1 MAVPQITDEWSA
13 LSFIQWMGGESG
25 EAPVESARYL
35 PLSDQRRLRAYLIL
49 QSLMSNTRRSFLDMN
64 KATPLRRF
72 GQRPEVATSAAD
84 QFREYGDAMVLVEVL
99 RDLILGESQDIIVG
113 DPEAE
118 LAEGAVDP
126 DQAVR
131 EWVEDWV
138 QRERFE
144 QKLLQGEEKTC
155 GLGDV
160 VYTLGVSQRAK
171 RPKLRLFDPGMYFPD
186 TETVVDGW
194 DDDDF
199 PPVVHMLWEYED
211 DRRQVWVRRITWAM
225 VKLPAPVTAPWG
237 GFREWTCMYT
247 EVEWMRSN
255 LISKATVY
263 SQNMGKQPRVI
274 IQPQDLLVDFIPV
287 VHVPNTAD
295 TWGRSILTLV
305 AQLLDDIQS
314 QDSDLAVSAQT
325 ANPLLVT
332 DANEPVVLRGMPGEQ
347 LNMREGQDAKYIA
360 ASLTGQIEFVNSLL
374 ARLAKNSRL
383 GEVLLGVVSPADVP
397 SGIAMSLGFHSARQ
411 VMRNGRRVRE
421 EKYPL
426 IVKFA
431 IRMAQ
436 AMKWLADGETPN
448 IEIAFG
454 SSLPSDLETA
464 VTAIK
469 DLLAAGAIST
479 ETAVT
484 MLMDVGVP
492 IDDATDEVGRIQAE
506 DYEGMV
512 KLVDAL
518 GSRGADEAAR
528 RLGLNPIPTPVP
540 VTGEPPE

>member
-25 EAPVESARYL
+25 DAPVESARYL

-237 GFREWTCMYT
+237 GVREWTCMYT

-274 IQPQDLLVDFIPV
+274 IKPQDLLVDFIPV

-383 GEVLLGVVSPADVP
+383 GEVLLGIVSPADVP

-506 DYEGMV
+506 GYESMV

-528 RLGLNPIPTPVP
+528 RLGLNLIPTPVP